1 MEQQLTV
8 WCVTDNKPGHLSQ
21 LRGLVH
27 ALSRRR
33 ELAVHWVDC
42 RDCARRR
49 TAPGNERPDLII
61 AAGHST
67 HLPALSLKRRFGGKL
82 VAIMKPSLPRQLFD
96 LCIIPE
102 HDGVRPSRR
111 VLTTLGA
118 LNDIEPSTESREDQ
132 GLILVGGSARHYQWS
147 DTHMIEQ
154 LRELK
159 RAIPGQRWTLT
170 TSRRT
175 PASFVE
181 SAAVLEDDHFAI
193 VPFEQT
199 DREWLLGKYRDC
211 GVIWVTEDSAS
222 MVYEALSAGARV
234 GVLAVPRSG
243 QGRVSRGLDQ
253 LCASGRVTT
262 LEQLESL
269 GAMPPASAP
278 LSEAGRVA
286 EYLDDWLRNRES
298 RLNQ

>member
-1 MEQQLTV
+1 MEHQLTV

-21 LRGLVH
+21 LRGLVR
-27 ALSRRR
+27 ALSERR
-33 ELAVHWVDC
+33 ELSIHWIEVGD
-42 RDCARRR
+42 RTRRR
-49 TAPGNERPDLII
+49 KAPDSGRPDLII
-61 AAGHST
+61 AAGHGT
-67 HLPALSLKRRFGGKL
+67 HLPALSLKRRFGGRL

-102 HDGVRPSRR
+102 HDGVRPSAR

-118 LNDIEPSTESREDQ
+118 INDIEPASDSREDQ

-147 DTHMIEQ
+147 DAQMIEQ

-159 RAIPGQRWTLT
+159 RALPGQRWTLT

-175 PASFVE
+175 PASFVAG
-181 SAAVLEDDHFAI
+181 SAGLQDDHFAVI
-193 VPFEQT
+193 PFEQT
-199 DREWLLGKYRDC
+199 DREWLLGMYRDC

-222 MVYEALSAGARV
+222 MVYEALTAGAQV
-234 GVLAVPRSG
+234 GVLSVPRRG
-243 QGRVSRGLDQ
+243 EGRVSRGLDQ

-262 LEQLESL
+262 LDQVKSM
-269 GAMPPASAP
+269 GTMAPAATP

-286 EYLDDWLRNRES
+286 EYLDDWLQAREGG
-298 RLNQ
+298 RKR